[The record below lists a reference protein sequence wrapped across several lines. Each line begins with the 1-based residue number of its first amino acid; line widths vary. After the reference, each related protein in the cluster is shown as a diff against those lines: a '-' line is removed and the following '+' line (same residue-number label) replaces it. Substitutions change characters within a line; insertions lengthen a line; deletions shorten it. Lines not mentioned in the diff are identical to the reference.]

1 MTIELKRAVRLA
13 LAPVACAALLSGCSF
28 YERQVVHRNTT
39 ASPPV
44 ATVTTTSPATTVT
57 TVSTFD
63 QLDTN
68 RDGFLSRGEV
78 DPLGLPSHA
87 AAGLSFEHLDTNRD
101 GFLSR
106 AEAQSLMNVTRMS
119 SGRWIIVTSR
129 TASFENLDADRDGF
143 LNRNEASPV
152 MNAATFERHDTNR
165 DGFLSRAEADLF
177 FRANVGSTEGSS
189 GGTVYGPR

>member
-1 MTIELKRAVRLA
+1 MTTELARAVKLA
-13 LAPVACAALLSGCSF
+13 LLPAACAALLSGCSF
-28 YERQVVHRNTT
+28 YERQVVHRNST

-44 ATVTTTSPATTVT
+44 ATVTTTPAATVT

-63 QLDTN
+63 QLDSN

-78 DPLGLPSHA
+78 DTLGMPARAST
-87 AAGLSFEHLDTNRD
+87 GLSFESLDTNRD

-119 SGRWIIVTSR
+119 GGRWIIVTSR

-152 MNAATFERHDTNR
+152 MNAASFERHDTNR

-177 FRANVGSTEGSS
+177 FRTNVGSTEGTS